1 MNGYGTGQ
9 SSLSYLKRLP
19 LSELKIDRSFVQFA
33 HRDRSDALL
42 VRSALNLAHE
52 PGLQV
57 VAEGVEDPGCLQFL
71 KDIGCDYAQG
81 YSIGK
86 PMSSATILDFLEE
99 KLALAA

>member
-57 VAEGVEDPGCLQFL
+57 VAEGVEDPGASP
-71 KDIGCDYAQG
+71 IPQG
-81 YSIGK
+81 YRLRLRAGLFDREAYELGDD
-86 PMSSATILDFLEE
+86 PGLP
-99 KLALAA
+99 